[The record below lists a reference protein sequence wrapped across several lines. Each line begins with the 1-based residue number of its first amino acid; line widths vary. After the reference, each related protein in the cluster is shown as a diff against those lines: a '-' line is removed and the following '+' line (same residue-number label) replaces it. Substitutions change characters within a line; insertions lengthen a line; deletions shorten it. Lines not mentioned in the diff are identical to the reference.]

1 LLVFALANAEITNP
15 GLGSIFMSQSTPNT
29 LNIVSTGGIH
39 TMLIGSH
46 AESDVGPSFA
56 PDYSIQGPDGTLYG
70 GNLSSG
76 TLVKYDITGH
86 TTVLHTFSSA
96 SDAGT
101 IPTGLI
107 YRNGY
112 IYGEVSDINSKYI
125 GSLWKVA
132 VDGSNYTILH
142 QFTNNG
148 DGFMPTGLMIMDDQ
162 GNIYGST
169 YSSLYRIDNND
180 NITFLTTQFPTFD
193 LVYRG
198 GYLYGSAMDSSG
210 YGFLYKLQS
219 TADDVLDPNTTV
231 DIHDF
236 SSADVMSVPQMLVL
250 GANGKIYGTADDG
263 YSVGRGGFGHIFS
276 IDESDNVNPEYG
288 FHGYSDGAD
297 PIAIVFESNG
307 TTLHGVTRVGGPDGL
322 GAVFTLETAIANKPE
337 SYINFVT
344 EYLPRNEYQFGPS
357 IISDSTVEIKCMPSG
372 TFYHLQESQAITC
385 PSPNDNQL
393 YFGRDVSNIPTQADY
408 IAGTALV
415 QQTPIDNN
423 NVAPTISTPLFD
435 QQSMLV
441 TNVDKYD
448 VLSYVN
454 FSRWQ
459 TIGPIIQGEFKKAFG
474 GTTTNALQAFKL
486 KSPQQQRD
494 VLKQIITRTKQM
506 LANVPDDR
514 DGDTYGVTRYLNNNL
529 GTGGAG
535 IQNNTNVSLYVMCVP
550 ENKLFIVPASQ
561 TMYCQHGNLNNDLNT
576 TGMYIGYNLSL
587 DPNTGSVDITSPS
600 ITSNTINYTRGV
612 DFGTT
617 GSQDAWSTLN
627 SGHAVYLS
635 NVSNFENIVVS
646 GTPDG
651 AVTGNHCPDNTQVD
665 QTGQCYLTSYS
676 TTSEA
681 GPEVESGRL
690 FIDAGGVSGNTI
702 PNFTQVTVSN
712 FWMGNK
718 YGYYSNFGI
727 INYPQIVVDFEPDPY
742 VKSGLEDVTVHVPSV
757 SGNIEI
763 TKTPSLYLTDNTN
776 NESGVTTLC
785 EPSNVPIHNMPNT
798 QTKPKYSS
806 ATVWALSLITAFAVG
821 VLGTILIYSLVVLM
835 MALGVVTGGLAT
847 LAIAAL
853 FVIVVAGLSISSAY
867 TFLGIS
873 GNIETPVTLPA
884 TGSVCYASDQRLYE
898 GTFDPASAAAMGE
911 SGLVKYAT
919 QSLGHFGM
927 VDMGGATTFDGSGE
941 VTANNNSYVEKIINF
956 ENLTT
961 HSIDK
966 DASGNGI
973 YYKGY

>member
-1 LLVFALANAEITNP
+1 MKKHYLSILLLVFTLANAEITNP

-46 AESDVGPSFA
+46 VESDVGPSFA

-70 GNLSSG
+70 GSSSSG
-76 TLVKYDITGH
+76 TLVKYDIAGH

-344 EYLPRNEYQFGPS
+344 EYLPRNEYQFGPNILIMAS
-357 IISDSTVEIKCMPSG
+357 GEIKCMPSG
-372 TFYHLQESQAITC
+372 TFYRVQESQAIAC
-385 PSPNDNQL
+385 PSPNDNAV
-393 YFGRDVSNIPTQADY
+393 YFGRNVSNIPTQDNY
-408 IAGTALV
+408 IAGAALV
-415 QQTPIDNN
+415 QQTPIDDN
-423 NVAPTISTPLFD
+423 NVAPTISTPLFN

-448 VLSYVN
+448 VL
-454 FSRWQ
+454 
-459 TIGPIIQGEFKKAFG
+459 TIYDANKMYIINQKLGGILSSNSLNQIKLLSPEHKKAFIKQFANKVS
-474 GTTTNALQAFKL
+474 NAMAGL
-486 KSPQQQRD
+486 KD
-494 VLKQIITRTKQM
+494 
-506 LANVPDDR
+506 N
-514 DGDTYGVTRYLNNNL
+514 DGDTYGVTRYLNNAFSS
-529 GTGGAG
+529 GGAG
-535 IQNNTNVSLYVMCVP
+535 INNQTSVPLYAMCIP
-550 ENKLFIVPASQ
+550 ENKLFLVPAGQSL
-561 TMYCQHGNLNNDLNT
+561 YCQKPEASDDLNT
-576 TGMYIGYNLSL
+576 TGIYIGYNLPY
-587 DPNTGSVDITSPS
+587 DPTTGSVDITAPNILSH
-600 ITSNTINYTRGV
+600 TIDYARGS
-612 DFGTT
+612 DFGTEMQQNVWGNLT
-617 GSQDAWSTLN
+617 
-627 SGHAVYLS
+627 SGHSILLN
-635 NVSNFENIVVS
+635 NVSNFEQIKIT

-651 AVTGNHCPDNTQVD
+651 AITTPHCPDTTTFD
-665 QTGQCYLTSYS
+665 GS
-676 TTSEA
+676 TCQLGVLSEDY
-681 GPEVESGRL
+681 GTVPLNESGRAFADVGTRDNSGVKNWMQLSQSTGFFDQYGVYSL
-690 FIDAGGVSGNTI
+690 FSTTGYNLHASISYNHGGGCFSCSTYDL
-702 PNFTQVTVSN
+702 VTVTADPVY
-712 FWMGNK
+712 GNVL
-718 YGYYSNFGI
+718 FGKI
-727 INYPQIVVDFEPDPY
+727 PPLYI
-742 VKSGLEDVTVHVPSV
+742 ED
-757 SGNIEI
+757 
-763 TKTPSLYLTDNTN
+763 KTN
-776 NESGVTTLC
+776 NQSGINTLC
-785 EPSNVPIHNMPNT
+785 EPSNVPIHGLPN
-798 QTKPKYSS
+798 QNVIAKYSTGKAWILSIMS
-806 ATVWALSLITAFAVG
+806 ALTSAVLFSILFIALLVFANLIFFLDPAVYYLMAAVVVISLAVG
-821 VLGTILIYSLVVLM
+821 AVSGVSTYNSTIVSDVSLP
-835 MALGVVTGGLAT
+835 AIGGL
-847 LAIAAL
+847 
-853 FVIVVAGLSISSAY
+853 
-867 TFLGIS
+867 
-873 GNIETPVTLPA
+873 
-884 TGSVCYASDQRLYE
+884 CYASDQKVYE
-898 GTFDPASAAAMGE
+898 GTFDPASAAVLGE
-911 SGLVKYAT
+911 SALKEYGKESLKYFST
-919 QSLGHFGM
+919 IDMNNQS
-927 VDMGGATTFDGSGE
+927 TFDGSAYATPNSDSYLE
-941 VTANNNSYVEKIINF
+941 EIINYNNLATKII
-956 ENLTT
+956 E
-961 HSIDK
+961 K
-966 DASGNGI
+966 DPSGNGI